1 LVKGA
6 SPEWLLYQQEVYNL
20 IWGSALGIHLYL
32 MAHIPPAPPTPT
44 EVTAEVMNASSVR
57 VTWQWTSSGPA
68 PRCFNTTHVTYR
80 SEGGGEVSLQLRN
93 PSANETILTGF
104 QCNTRYTIT
113 VVATAGEHRR
123 ESVAMIVF
131 LPFQGILYTEGYRPV
146 SIIIISFTADPQNL
160 SAAVLSPTSVH
171 LTWVAPC
178 DTRQYHIYYRGT
190 CGTYVDEGSL
200 DTSHTEYTFDELQ
213 ESINYTFTVNQSG
226 FGGVRLSSTA
236 AGLVYAMTFTTGM
249 MMNFSVL

>member
-1 LVKGA
+1 
-6 SPEWLLYQQEVYNL
+6 
-20 IWGSALGIHLYL
+20 
-32 MAHIPPAPPTPT
+32 MAHTPPAPPTPT

-57 VTWQWTSSGPA
+57 VTWQWTNSGPA
-68 PRCFNTTHVTYR
+68 PSCFNTTHVTYH
-80 SEGGGEVSLQLRN
+80 SEGGGEASLQLRN
-93 PSANETILTGF
+93 PATTEITLTGLR
-104 QCNTRYTIT
+104 CNTCYTIT

-131 LPFQGILYTEGYRPV
+131 LPLQGILFTEGYMPV
-146 SIIIISFTADPQNL
+146 SIIIISVTADPQNL
-160 SAAVLSPTSVH
+160 SAAVLALSPTSVH

-178 DTRQYHIYYRGT
+178 DTRQYHIYYKGT
-190 CGTYVDEGSL
+190 CGTYIDEGSL

-213 ESINYTFTVNQSG
+213 EGMNYTFTVNQSG
-226 FGGVRLSSTA
+226 FEGGRLSSTA